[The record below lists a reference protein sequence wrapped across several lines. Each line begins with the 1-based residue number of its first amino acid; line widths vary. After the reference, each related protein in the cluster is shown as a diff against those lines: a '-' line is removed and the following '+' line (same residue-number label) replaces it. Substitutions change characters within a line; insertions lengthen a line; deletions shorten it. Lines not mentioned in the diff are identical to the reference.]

1 MTERSPAPE
10 PSRTPTKRLWVLV
23 QTVIIFGF
31 IGWVAWPRSG
41 DSGTGTGGAG
51 APAGGTTG
59 GNGTASAPAAIQT
72 APEIPMGTAADAD
85 TLLRDVQSVDR
96 SVAVDLRYRGTN
108 NFTGAPLPGYEANRA
123 LLRRE
128 AAVALGQVQQ
138 LLAREGLGLLVY
150 DGYRPVRA
158 TEAMVAWTVRTHREA
173 LIRDG
178 YISDRSKH
186 NLGVAIDLTLVD
198 RRSGKPLEMGVPF
211 DTFSPAAHTANA
223 TGAAAANRSKLVA
236 AMQQGGFT
244 NYDQEWWHFTY
255 QVPAESLRRF
265 DTPIR

>member
-1 MTERSPAPE
+1 MTERSPASE
-10 PSRTPTKRLWVLV
+10 PAPTPLKRLWVLT
-23 QTVIIFGF
+23 QTVCILGF

-41 DSGTGTGGAG
+41 DGRTTGTGA
-51 APAGGTTG
+51 A
-59 GNGTASAPAAIQT
+59 APAAIQSAQT
-72 APEIPMGTAADAD
+72 IPMGTAAEAD

-96 SVAVDLRYRGTN
+96 SIAVDLRYRGTN
-108 NFTGAPLPGYEANRA
+108 NFTGAPLPGYDANRA

-128 AAVALGQVQQ
+128 AAVALGRVQQ
-138 LLAREGLGLLVY
+138 ALASQGLGLLIY
-150 DGYRPVRA
+150 DAYRPVRA
-158 TEAMVAWTVRTHREA
+158 TEAMVAWTVRTHQEA

-198 RRSGKPLEMGVPF
+198 RRSGAPLEMGVPF

-223 TGAAAANRSKLVA
+223 TGTAAANRTKLVV

-255 QVPAESLRRF
+255 EVPAATLRRF